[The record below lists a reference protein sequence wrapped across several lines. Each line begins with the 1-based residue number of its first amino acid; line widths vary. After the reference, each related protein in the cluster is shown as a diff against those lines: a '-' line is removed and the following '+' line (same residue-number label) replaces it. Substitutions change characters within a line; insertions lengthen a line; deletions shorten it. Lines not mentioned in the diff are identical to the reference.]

1 MRPRVMCRTTP
12 PRYHRRMKLRTEDV
26 TWQEI
31 DGELVILD
39 LTRSTY
45 LTTNQTG
52 AFLTKLLVEETTED
66 ALADALV
73 AEFGIERSEA
83 ADDVG
88 AFLGELRKLEL
99 LA

>member
-1 MRPRVMCRTTP
+1 
-12 PRYHRRMKLRTEDV
+12 MKLRTEDV

-39 LTRSTY
+39 LARSTY

-52 AFLTKLLVEETTED
+52 AFLAKLLVEETTED

-83 ADDVG
+83 VADVD